1 MGVNIFLLILT
12 NMEFKLSEILIIDD
26 DDAIK
31 FVESKILRKMRFLKP
46 IRFLKN
52 GKEGLDFLRSR
63 PLDPSSSFPRLILL
77 DLHMP
82 VLDGWGFLAEFDKL
96 SDEIK
101 SSYDVIIRTSSID
114 PEDRN
119 RAINSPRIK
128 DFIVKPLEYDLLLEI
143 FVKHGFV

>member
-1 MGVNIFLLILT
+1 
-12 NMEFKLSEILIIDD
+12 MEFKLSEILIIDD
-26 DDAIK
+26 DDTIK

-46 IRFLKN
+46 IRLFKN

-63 PLDPSSSFPRLILL
+63 PLYPPSKFQCLILL

-101 SSYDVIIRTSSID
+101 SSYIVIIRTSSFD

-119 RAINSPRIK
+119 RAIDLPTIK
-128 DFIVKPLEYDLLLEI
+128 DFMVKPLTYDLLLEK
-143 FVKHGFV
+143 FVKLGFVKFTQF